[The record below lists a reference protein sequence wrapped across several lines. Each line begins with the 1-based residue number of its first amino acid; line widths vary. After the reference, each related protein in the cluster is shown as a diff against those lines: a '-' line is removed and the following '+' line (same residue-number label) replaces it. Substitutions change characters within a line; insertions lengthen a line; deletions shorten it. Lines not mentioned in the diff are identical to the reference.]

1 MENFPGKNIPTPSY
15 QLPTTVFMKI
25 GIVSNLY
32 PPSERGGA
40 ELIAQRVA
48 DELFSRG
55 HDVFVITTMPF
66 AGMKSLF
73 PRVTEHY
80 VERVYRFFP
89 LNLYHLFSASKF
101 PYFFRLIW
109 HAVDLFGPFPKSVL
123 TSVLSEEKPDVV
135 FTHNLK
141 GLGLS
146 ASLEIQKMGIRHIH
160 TIHDVQLSVPSGILV
175 CNKKENHGR
184 TSLFQ
189 RLYEKATKH
198 AIGSPDVVI
207 SPSNFL
213 AEFYQARN
221 FFPNSEVRVIPNPT
235 PKYVSREERGVVS
248 PNGPIRFLFV
258 GQIEEHKGIGVLLNA
273 VNNLSF
279 PFELHIAGEGTEVPS
294 VVKKTKLDSRIIFH
308 GFISLEHIRKLMR
321 NCDCVVL
328 PSMCYENSPTV
339 IYESFQVGT
348 PVIASKIG
356 GIPELVTDGENGL
369 LVEPGNAVALADILT
384 KFEKERAGFWNKTR
398 EIQKSAERF
407 SLKKY
412 VDELERIALK
422 NYT

>member
-1 MENFPGKNIPTPSY
+1 
-15 QLPTTVFMKI
+15 MKI
-25 GIVSNLY
+25 GIISNLY

-48 DELFSRG
+48 DELSLRG

-89 LNLYHLFSASKF
+89 LNLYHIFSAHKF
-101 PYFFRLIW
+101 PFFLRLIW
-109 HAVDLFGPFPKSVL
+109 HIIDLFGPFPKSILKRVL
-123 TSVLSEEKPDVV
+123 IDEEPDVV

-141 GLGLS
+141 GLGMS
-146 ASLEIQKMGIRHIH
+146 VSLQIQEIGIRHIH
-160 TIHDVQLSVPSGILV
+160 TIHDVQLSVPSGMLI
-175 CNKKENHGR
+175 CNQSDNNEHI
-184 TSLFQ
+184 SLF
-189 RLYEKATKH
+189 RLLYEKATKY

-213 AEFYQARN
+213 AEFYKARD

-235 PKYVSREERGVVS
+235 PKYVSREERGIVS
-248 PNGPIRFLFV
+248 PNGPIKFLFV
-258 GQIEEHKGIGVLLNA
+258 GQIEDHKGIGVLLEA

-279 PFELHIAGEGTEVPS
+279 PFELHIAGDGTHVQS
-294 VVKKTKLDSRIIFH
+294 VVKKAKLDSRIIFH

-348 PVIASKIG
+348 AVIASKIG
-356 GIPELVTDGENGL
+356 GIPELVKDGENGL
-369 LVEPGNAVALADILT
+369 LVEPGNVEALVDALK
-384 KFEKERAGFWNKTR
+384 KFEKEREVFWNKSK

-412 VDELERIALK
+412 VDELERIVAK
-422 NYT
+422 QKSSKVV

>member
-1 MENFPGKNIPTPSY
+1 
-15 QLPTTVFMKI
+15 MKI
-25 GIVSNLY
+25 GIISNLY

-40 ELIAQRVA
+40 ELVAQRVA
-48 DELFSRG
+48 DEFFSRG
-55 HDVFVITTMPF
+55 HDVFIITTMPF
-66 AGMKSLF
+66 GGIKSLF
-73 PRVTEHY
+73 PKVTEHY

-101 PYFFRLIW
+101 PFFLRLIW
-109 HAVDLFGPFPKSVL
+109 HVIDLFGPFPKSVL
-123 TSVLSEEKPDVV
+123 KRVLKEEEPDVV

-141 GLGLS
+141 GLGMS
-146 ASLEIQKMGIRHIH
+146 ASLQVQKMGIHHIH
-160 TIHDVQLSVPSGILV
+160 TIHDVQLSIPSGILI
-175 CNKKENHGR
+175 CDHKDNKEQVGFVR
-184 TSLFQ
+184 

-213 AEFYQARN
+213 AEFYKARN
-221 FFPNSEVRVIPNPT
+221 FFSNSEIRVIPNPT
-235 PKYVSREERGVVS
+235 PKYVSREERETVS
-248 PNGPIRFLFV
+248 PNGPIKFLFV
-258 GQIEEHKGIGVLLNA
+258 GQIEDHKGIKVLLEA

-279 PFELHIAGEGTEVPS
+279 PFELHIAGDGASVQG
-294 VVKKTKLDSRIIFH
+294 VVKKANLDSRILFH

-328 PSMCYENSPTV
+328 PSLCYENSPTV

-348 PVIASKIG
+348 AVIASKIG
-356 GIPELVTDGENGL
+356 GIPELVIDGENAL
-369 LVEPGNAVALADILT
+369 LVEPGSVDSLT
-384 KFEKERAGFWNKTR
+384 DAFKKFEKQRDFFWNKTK

-412 VDELERIALK
+412 VDELERIAIK
-422 NYT
+422 IHT

>member
-1 MENFPGKNIPTPSY
+1 
-15 QLPTTVFMKI
+15 MKI
-25 GIVSNLY
+25 GMISNLY

-48 DELFSRG
+48 DELSSRG
-55 HDVFVITTMPF
+55 HDVFIITTMPF
-66 AGMKSLF
+66 VGIKSLF
-73 PRVTEHY
+73 PKVIEHY

-89 LNLYHLFSASKF
+89 LNLYHLFNAHKY
-101 PYFFRLIW
+101 PYFLRLIW
-109 HAVDLFGPFPKSVL
+109 HAIDLFGPFPKSVIKR
-123 TSVLSEEKPDVV
+123 VLKDEEPDVV

-141 GLGLS
+141 GLGMS
-146 ASLEIQKMGIRHIH
+146 AAFQIQKMGIRHIH

-175 CNKKENHGR
+175 CDQNCNREQI
-184 TSLFQ
+184 SLVR
-189 RLYEKATKH
+189 RLYEKATKY

-213 AEFYQARN
+213 AEFYQSRN

-235 PKYVSREERGVVS
+235 PKYVSREERGIVS
-248 PNGPIRFLFV
+248 PNGPIKFLFV
-258 GQIEEHKGIGVLLNA
+258 GQIEDHKGIGVLLEA

-279 PFELHIAGEGTEVPS
+279 PFELHIAGDGTRVQS
-294 VVKKTKLDSRIIFH
+294 VVKKAKLDSRIIFH

-348 PVIASKIG
+348 AVIASKIG
-356 GIPELVTDGENGL
+356 GISELVIDGENGL
-369 LVEPGNAVALADILT
+369 LVEPGNVGALTTALT
-384 KFEKERAGFWNKTR
+384 KFEKEREVFWNKTK

-412 VDELERIALK
+412 VDELEKIAVSH
-422 NYT
+422 